1 MYLIRQA
8 KRVCAV
14 CAVSAVLDVNARKT
28 KAAPEEVV
36 ASCSFS
42 DTREGLDYSPFPSAQ
57 MKHQHSTC
65 LIVFLIA
72 DWGPTVTVCVELEAG
87 QSYVI
92 VPSTLKPG
100 SEG

>member
-1 MYLIRQA
+1 MW
-8 KRVCAV
+8 VCV
-14 CAVSAVLDVNARKT
+14 VSCVVCPVSCAVSVVLDVHARKT

-36 ASCSFS
+36 ASCSFA
-42 DTREGLDYSPFPSAQ
+42 DTREGLGDSPFLLLNRNTNTALARVSAD
-57 MKHQHSTC
+57 
-65 LIVFLIA
+65 L
-72 DWGPTVTVCVELEAG
+72 GPTVTVCVELEAG